1 MEPRPF
7 LRGGGVSFIFR
18 LFDRFACTETR
29 QQTAEKSTTEY
40 VFVNYQWFFL
50 SLLKDRQTEQRKRE
64 TAT

>member
-7 LRGGGVSFIFR
+7 LVGGFL
-18 LFDRFACTETR
+18 LFLDYLIDLHV
-29 QQTAEKSTTEY
+29 QKLGNKTAEKSTTEY